1 MTWTDNRLRLIVALL
16 LVASA
21 ALFAVGTTIEH
32 RQRGEAHAET
42 ALSSSESA
50 GESAHAEEGGEGAA
64 DTSESAAGEDG
75 HTENSEEIAGVD
87 PESWPLVGLAIAISL
102 ALAAGVYW
110 RQGRWF
116 VAAFG
121 FGILF
126 AAADARELV
135 HQLDE
140 SQTTVAAIAAILI
153 ALHLLVALTAGIVLL
168 RRTRPTGQPHTT

>member
-16 LVASA
+16 LVISA
-21 ALFAVGTTIEH
+21 VLFAVGTTIE
-32 RQRGEAHAET
+32 RSGGDAHDGT
-42 ALSSSESA
+42 ALSSSESE
-50 GESAHAEEGGEGAA
+50 GESSHADEGGETDESSA
-64 DTSESAAGEDG
+64 DEAE

-126 AAADARELV
+126 AAADTRELV

-140 SQTTVAAIAAILI
+140 SETTVATIAGILI
-153 ALHLLVALTAGIVLL
+153 ALHLLVALAAGTALL
-168 RRTRPTGQPHTT
+168 RRKRLASQPHTS

>member
-1 MTWTDNRLRLIVALL
+1 MTWTENRLRLIVSLL
-16 LVASA
+16 FVVSA
-21 ALFAVGTTIEH
+21 ALFAVGTTVEH
-32 RQRGEAHAET
+32 QRKDTHDEQ

-50 GESAHAEEGGEGAA
+50 GESSHGDESGEGAGEA
-64 DTSESAAGEDG
+64 SESAAGEEV
-75 HTENSEEIAGVD
+75 HNENSEEIAGID

-116 VAAFG
+116 VVALG

-140 SQTTVAAIAAILI
+140 SETTVAAIAA
-153 ALHLLVALTAGIVLL
+153 T
-168 RRTRPTGQPHTT
+168 